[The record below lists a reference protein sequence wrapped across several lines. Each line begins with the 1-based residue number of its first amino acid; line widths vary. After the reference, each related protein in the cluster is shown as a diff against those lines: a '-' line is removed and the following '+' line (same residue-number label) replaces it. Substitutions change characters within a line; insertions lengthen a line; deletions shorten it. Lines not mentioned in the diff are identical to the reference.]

1 MLTLGYR
8 FRPWRG
14 DRTLARGA
22 DILQYV
28 RDTAAERG
36 VDAKVR
42 YGHRV
47 LAADWSG
54 DDARWTVTVAT
65 PTGTTR
71 LTCRFLYS
79 CTGYYRYDAGY
90 TPDLPGVHG
99 FAGEIVHPQSWPADL
114 DVAGKQV
121 VVVGSGATA
130 VTLVPAL
137 APDAAHVTMLQ
148 RSPSY
153 VMSLPGRDA
162 AYAALRRRLPD
173 RAAAAVG
180 RVKNVTMQV
189 VSYQLARRAPTLMAR
204 LLTGGVR
211 KQLPA
216 GYPVDR
222 DFTPA
227 YKPWDQRLCFVPDGD
242 LFAAISSGRASVV
255 TDRIAGFTRTGIRL
269 GSGTELPA
277 DVVVTATGLSLLA
290 LGGMRL
296 TVDGREVDLADTVAY
311 KGVMLTGVPNFAL
324 ALGYTN
330 ASWTLKVDLV
340 STYVCRLLAHL
351 DRTGAKVVTPLPPP
365 AGPLRPI
372 IDLTAGYVLRGVDR
386 LPRQGPVAPW
396 RLHQNYPRDLLALRY
411 GPVTDAV
418 EFR

>member
-8 FRPWRG
+8 FRPWPG
-14 DRTLARGA
+14 DRTLAAGG
-22 DILQYV
+22 DILDYV
-28 RDTAAERG
+28 RATARERG

-47 LAADWSG
+47 VAADWSG
-54 DDARWTVTVAT
+54 ADARWTVTVETDA
-65 PTGTTR
+65 GTTQ
-71 LTCRFLYS
+71 LTCGFLYS

-90 TPDLPGVHG
+90 TPDLPGVAD
-99 FAGEIVHPQSWPADL
+99 FRGEIVHPQHWPAEL
-114 DVAGKQV
+114 DHTGKRV
-121 VVVGSGATA
+121 VVIGSGATA
-130 VTLVPAL
+130 VTLVPAM

-162 AYAALRRRLPD
+162 VYAALRRRLPD

-180 RVKNVTMQV
+180 RAKNVLMQV
-189 VSYQLARRAPTLMAR
+189 VSYQFARRAPKVMAR
-204 LLTGGVR
+204 LITGEVR

-216 GYPVDR
+216 GYPVDK

-227 YKPWDQRLCFVPDGD
+227 YKPWDQRLCFVPEGD
-242 LFAAISSGRASVV
+242 LFAAISSGKASVV
-255 TDRIAGFTRTGIRL
+255 TDRIAGFTPDGVRL
-269 GSGTELPA
+269 ASGSELPA
-277 DVVVTATGLSLLA
+277 DVVVTATGLALLA
-290 LGGMRL
+290 IGGMRL
-296 TVDGREVDLADTVAY
+296 TVDGGEVELADTVAY

-330 ASWTLKVDLV
+330 ASWTLKVDLA
-340 STYVCRLLAHL
+340 STYVCRLLRHL
-351 DRTGAKVVTPLPPP
+351 DRTGCRVVTPLPPP
-365 AGPLRPI
+365 SGPFRPI

-386 LPRQGPVAPW
+386 LPRQGPSAPW
-396 RLHQNYPRDLLALRY
+396 RLYQNYPRDVLSLRH
-411 GPVTDAV
+411 GPLTDAV